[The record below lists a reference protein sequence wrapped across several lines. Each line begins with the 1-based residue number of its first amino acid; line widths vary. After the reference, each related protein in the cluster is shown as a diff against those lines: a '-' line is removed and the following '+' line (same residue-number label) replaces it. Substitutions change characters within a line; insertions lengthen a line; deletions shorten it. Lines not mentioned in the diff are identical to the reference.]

1 MKIKGQ
7 MFSNRAPGS
16 VVLLPLESVQPPS
29 LLATTMSLLHPA
41 LTVLVEPRTSL
52 CILVSEQHTRPP
64 AHTLDRTASQGNPLS
79 QYPGFF
85 SGSP

>member
-16 VVLLPLESVQPPS
+16 VVLLTLESVQPLS
-29 LLATTMSLLHPA
+29 LLATTMSLLYPA
-41 LTVLVEPRTSL
+41 LTVLVEPRISL

-64 AHTLDRTASQGNPLS
+64 ACQENPLS

>member
-16 VVLLPLESVQPPS
+16 VVLLTLESVQPPS
-29 LLATTMSLLHPA
+29 LLATTMSLLYPA
-41 LTVLVEPRTSL
+41 LTVLVEPRISL

-64 AHTLDRTASQGNPLS
+64 ASQENPLS